1 MSLELLIQRMFAT
14 TPHVIGERWAR
25 HSYRSF
31 VAQRIP
37 TIFTQP
43 TSLIRIADASIPIHD
58 SGALGTCIQAGSI
71 LGLCH
76 IFCFAREDWYT
87 LCMKQPTIVWESR
100 VLNSGCMKLLS
111 VSPRRE
117 NSKCHQVPIFPDQ
130 NKGPTHQVP
139 IFPDQNESPWSN
151 PGFQDLS

>member
-1 MSLELLIQRMFAT
+1 MLAT

-25 HSYRSF
+25 HSYRSV

-58 SGALGTCIQAGSI
+58 SGALGSCIQAGSI
-71 LGLCH
+71 LWLCH

-87 LCMKQPTIVWESR
+87 LCMKQPKIVWESR
-100 VLNSGCMKLLS
+100 VLNSGIK
-111 VSPRRE
+111 
-117 NSKCHQVPIFPDQ
+117 I
-130 NKGPTHQVP
+130 KGPPTKYRFFLTKMKAPPRSMVQSWLP
-139 IFPDQNESPWSN
+139 RSQLSPS
-151 PGFQDLS
+151 GGHLSSEAIRAEKNRFSIVNIDV